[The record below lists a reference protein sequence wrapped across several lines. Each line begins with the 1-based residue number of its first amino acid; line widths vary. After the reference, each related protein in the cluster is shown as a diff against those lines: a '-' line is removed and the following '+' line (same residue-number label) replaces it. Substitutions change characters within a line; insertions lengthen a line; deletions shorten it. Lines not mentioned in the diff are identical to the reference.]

1 MTDNVIVV
9 RLVTGEYVVAKRLES
24 PVEGLV
30 IEDPLVF
37 DIVQNGPNQFGMPCH
52 PLIPLAKPGSKLTLL
67 SRDVMF
73 IVDDPAEPIVNQYME
88 AITPVNQK
96 IVKPGDPTFRR
107 LK

>member
-30 IEDPLVF
+30 LEDPLVF
-37 DIVQNGPNQFGMPCH
+37 DIMQRAPGQFEMPCH
-52 PLIPLAKPGSKLTLL
+52 PLIPLARPESKLTLL
-67 SRDVMF
+67 MRDVMF
-73 IVDDPAEPIVNQYME
+73 IVDEPAAPIVNQYIE
-88 AITPVNQK
+88 AITPTNQK